1 MNRPVIKAV
10 SASRGRDPA
19 DRRRWPADVTLL
31 IDAHDVD
38 RRGGTGKKA
47 DWASAAALSDR
58 RRIVLAGG
66 LTPENVR
73 EAIAAVR
80 PFGIDVS
87 SGVESAPGIKDGN
100 KLAALFEAVAE

>member
-1 MNRPVIKAV
+1 MKAL
-10 SASRGRDPA
+10 SLANGSREA
-19 DRRRWPADVTLL
+19 DSWPADVTLL

-38 RRGGTGKKA
+38 QRGGTGRRA
-47 DWASAAALSDR
+47 DWAAAAAVSSR

-73 EAIAAVR
+73 AAIAAVK

-87 SGVESAPGIKDGN
+87 SGVESAPGIKDGD
-100 KLAALFEAVAE
+100 KLAALFEAVGE